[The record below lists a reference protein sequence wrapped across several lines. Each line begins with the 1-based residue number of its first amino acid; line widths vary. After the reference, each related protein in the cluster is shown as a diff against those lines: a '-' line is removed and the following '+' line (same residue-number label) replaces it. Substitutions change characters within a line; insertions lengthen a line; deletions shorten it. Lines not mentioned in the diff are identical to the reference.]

1 MPLGMTRMLDLKT
14 IVIAAASALIIGASS
29 GWIANGWRLTG
40 QIDRLRADH
49 SQALAQAG
57 QNAMLESARLQK
69 LKDEALNE
77 ANKIAQDNA
86 KSAASARSEL
96 DRLRRQLANTTD
108 LSTASCPSTRDYAA
122 TLATVFGECS
132 TRIIELAEKAD
143 GHALDSR
150 TLNGAFPK

>member
-1 MPLGMTRMLDLKT
+1 MMDLKT
-14 IVIAAASALIIGASS
+14 ILIAAASALIIGMTA
-29 GWIANGWRLTG
+29 GWTANGWRLNG

-77 ANKIAQDNA
+77 ANRIAQENA
-86 KSAASARSEL
+86 KAAAAARTEL
-96 DRLRRQLANTTD
+96 DRLRRQLASTTD
-108 LSTASCPSTRDYAA
+108 LSTATCPSTRDYAA
-122 TLATVFGECS
+122 TLAVLFGECA
-132 TRIIELAEKAD
+132 TRIGELAEKAD

>member
-1 MPLGMTRMLDLKT
+1 
-14 IVIAAASALIIGASS
+14 
-29 GWIANGWRLTG
+29 
-40 QIDRLRADH
+40 
-49 SQALAQAG
+49 
-57 QNAMLESARLQK
+57 MLESARLQK

-77 ANKIAQDNA
+77 ANRISQDNA
-86 KSAASARSEL
+86 KAATAARGEL
-96 DRLRRQLANTTD
+96 DRLRRQLASSND
-108 LSTASCPSTRDYAA
+108 LSTATCPSARNYAA